1 MDTLPITL
9 GIVSGIITII
19 IFLIKEIRMSKNK
32 ITANRII
39 QLIEARKVLNK
50 TIDEEMDKIKG
61 WEKLKLK
68 IKLWRM

>member
-1 MDTLPITL
+1 
-9 GIVSGIITII
+9 
-19 IFLIKEIRMSKNK
+19 MSKNK